1 MTLSGASSN
10 HSPLISPVG
19 GAVTSMPAAVET
31 KDLTRSFGALTAVDH
46 VDLFVPHGSIFALL
60 GPNGAGKTTLM
71 RMLTTLLPPSGGQAK
86 VAGYDVVREAS
97 LVRQHIGYVPQ
108 ALSADPDLTGYENLL
123 IFAKLYRVPAPI
135 RRARIDEALHF
146 MGLEEAAAT
155 LVRHYS
161 GGMTRRLEIAQSLV
175 NRPQVLFL
183 DEPTVGL
190 DPTARHNV
198 WEHVRALWQ
207 QWETTI
213 FMTTHYM
220 EEAEALCHAV
230 AFVHQGRIVES
241 GSPQALK
248 ARLGGGATLDDVF
261 LSITGERNG

>member
-1 MTLSGASSN
+1 MTLQDGAE
-10 HSPLISPVG
+10 
-19 GAVTSMPAAVET
+19 APAAVRT
-31 KDLTRSFGALTAVDH
+31 RALTRIFGTLTAVDH
-46 VDLFVPHGSIFALL
+46 VDLSVPAGSIFALL

-71 RMLTTLLPPSGGQAK
+71 RMLTTLLPPSSGEAK
-86 VAGYDVVREAS
+86 VAGYDVVSEAA

-123 IFAKLYRVPAPI
+123 IFAKLYRVPSSE
-135 RRARIDEALHF
+135 RRQRIDEALHF
-146 MGLEEAAAT
+146 MGLEEASDA

-190 DPTARHNV
+190 DPTARHTV
-198 WEHVRALWQ
+198 WEHVRSLRQ
-207 QWETTI
+207 HWETTI

-230 AFVHQGRIVES
+230 AFVHQGRIVKT
-241 GSPQALK
+241 GTPQALK
-248 ARLGGGATLDDVF
+248 AEIGEGATLDDVF
-261 LSITGERNG
+261 LRLTGGTLQGKTDGGEPGHG

>member
-1 MTLSGASSN
+1 MKTASWKTKT
-10 HSPLISPVG
+10 G
-19 GAVTSMPAAVET
+19 GDVTVAALPAAVET
-31 KDLTRSFGALTAVDH
+31 GGLTRSFGALAAVDH
-46 VDLFVPHGSIFALL
+46 VDLHVPHGSIFALL

-86 VAGYDVVREAS
+86 VAGYDVVSEAS

-123 IFAKLYRVPAPI
+123 IFAKLYRVPAAM
-135 RRARIDEALHF
+135 RRSRIDEALHF
-146 MGLEEAAAT
+146 MGLEEAASM

-230 AFVHQGRIVES
+230 AFIHQGRIVET

-248 ARLGGGATLDDVF
+248 ARLGAGATLDDVF
-261 LSITGERNG
+261 LSITGERHG